1 MYIYIYIYIYIYVYT
16 YFYMHIY
23 IYIYRRMWL
32 PKHDNECEVLTDLL
46 GSGRAML
53 DNSIAE
59 AQESA
64 VSLRVNLH
72 AGLPFLSLRVS

>member
-1 MYIYIYIYIYIYVYT
+1 MYIC
-16 YFYMHIY
+16 

-46 GSGRAML
+46 GSGRGML
-53 DNSIAE
+53 NNSIAE

-64 VSLRVNLH
+64 VSLRADLH
-72 AGLPFLSLRVS
+72 AGLPLLSLRVS